1 MASKRILKKNV
12 NYLFGDLIDECY
24 LWMLIN
30 PEKDAAKANEI
41 VDEAVEYYD
50 DVMSKIASREIEN
63 ANKYFNLLNNE
74 VEQRATELVDK
85 INAL

>member
-30 PEKDAAKANEI
+30 PEKDATKANEI
-41 VDEAVEYYD
+41 VDEAVEFYD
-50 DVMSKIASREIEN
+50 DVMSKIASRDIKD
-63 ANKYFNLLNNE
+63 ANKHFALLNSE
-74 VEQRATELVDK
+74 VEQKAKELVEK

>member
-30 PEKDAAKANEI
+30 PEKDSSQANTV

-50 DVMSKIASREIEN
+50 EVMSKISNRDMEN
-63 ANKYFNLLNNE
+63 ANKYFSLLNKE
-74 VEQRATELVDK
+74 VEEKANELVEK
-85 INAL
+85 INSL

>member
-50 DVMSKIASREIEN
+50 DVMSRIASREIEN
-63 ANKYFNLLNNE
+63 ANKYFNLLNGE
-74 VEQRATELVDK
+74 VEQRATELVEK

>member
-50 DVMSKIASREIEN
+50 DVMSRIASREIEN
-63 ANKYFNLLNNE
+63 ANKYFSLLNNE

-85 INAL
+85 INSL

>member
-50 DVMSKIASREIEN
+50 DVMSRIASREIEN

-85 INAL
+85 INEL

>member
-24 LWMLIN
+24 LWILIN
-30 PEKDAAKANEI
+30 PEKDAAKANGI

-50 DVMSKIASREIEN
+50 DVMTRIASRKIEN
-63 ANKYFNLLNNE
+63 ANKYFGLLSKE
-74 VEQRATELVDK
+74 VEEKATELVDK

>member
-50 DVMSKIASREIEN
+50 DVMSRIASREIEN
-63 ANKYFNLLNNE
+63 ANKYFNLLNSE

>member
-24 LWMLIN
+24 LWMLVN
-30 PEKDAAKANEI
+30 PEKDDAGANKI

-50 DVMSKIASREIEN
+50 DLMVKINKRDIDDSKKYFGLLSRE
-63 ANKYFNLLNNE
+63 
-74 VEQRATELVDK
+74 VEEKAEELVEK
-85 INAL
+85 INSL

>member
-24 LWMLIN
+24 LWMLVN
-30 PEKDAAKANEI
+30 PEKDASKANEVI
-41 VDEAVEYYD
+41 DEAVEYYD
-50 DVMSKIASREIEN
+50 SVMSKIASRDIEN
-63 ANKYFNLLNNE
+63 ANQYFNLLNTE
-74 VEQRATELVDK
+74 VEDKAVELVDK

>member
-24 LWMLIN
+24 LWMLVN

-63 ANKYFNLLNNE
+63 ANKYFSLLNGE
-74 VEQRATELVDK
+74 VDQCATELVEK

>member
-50 DVMSKIASREIEN
+50 DVMSKIASREIDN
-63 ANKYFNLLNNE
+63 ANKYFNLLNSE

>member
-24 LWMLIN
+24 LWMLVN
-30 PEKDAAKANEI
+30 PEKDATKANEI

-50 DVMSKIASREIEN
+50 DVMSKIANREIEN
-63 ANKYFNLLNNE
+63 ANKYFSILNNE
-74 VEQRATELVDK
+74 VEEKATELVDK